1 MKEISISTASKN
13 YSVIVGSGIL
23 TVDNVKEFYGR
34 EILLVIDPNIEMSV
48 KEKSIGILQD
58 MSSKFLKIEIEA
70 SEINKSNSSLGLIH
84 DALIEN
90 NYSRDCILFALGG
103 GIICDLTG
111 FAAATYQ
118 RGVDFVLIPSTLLSQ
133 VDASV
138 GGKTAI
144 NHPKGKNMIGAFH
157 QPSKV
162 LSDTNLLLSLNDKQI
177 REGLAEIIK
186 HALIIDDGFFDWLS
200 ENIDTLLKSDQEKLL
215 EAIARSIK
223 IKSEV
228 VAKDETE
235 QGVRKWLNLGHT
247 FGHAIELY
255 GEYRDFSHGESVALG
270 AIMATNLSERV
281 LNLDKK
287 EGQKI
292 RKLFSSILTEELLNT
307 SFDENKLL
315 QLMSSD
321 KKRKGNDLNFI
332 LMNKIGDPQIVS
344 SPEELHIL
352 ESIKIS

>member
-1 MKEISISTASKN
+1 M
-13 YSVIVGSGIL
+13 
-23 TVDNVKEFYGR
+23 
-34 EILLVIDPNIEMSV
+34 
-48 KEKSIGILQD
+48 
-58 MSSKFLKIEIEA
+58 
-70 SEINKSNSSLGLIH
+70 
-84 DALIEN
+84 
-90 NYSRDCILFALGG
+90 
-103 GIICDLTG
+103 
-111 FAAATYQ
+111 
-118 RGVDFVLIPSTLLSQ
+118 
-133 VDASV
+133 
-138 GGKTAI
+138 
-144 NHPKGKNMIGAFH
+144 
-157 QPSKV
+157 
-162 LSDTNLLLSLNDKQI
+162 LLSLDDKQI

-200 ENIDTLLKSDQEKLL
+200 ENIDALLKSDQEKLL
-215 EAIARSIK
+215 KAIARSIE

-292 RKLFSSILTEELLNT
+292 RKLISSILTEELLNS

-332 LMNKIGDPQIVS
+332 LINKIGDPQIVS
-344 SPEELHIL
+344 SPEKLQIL